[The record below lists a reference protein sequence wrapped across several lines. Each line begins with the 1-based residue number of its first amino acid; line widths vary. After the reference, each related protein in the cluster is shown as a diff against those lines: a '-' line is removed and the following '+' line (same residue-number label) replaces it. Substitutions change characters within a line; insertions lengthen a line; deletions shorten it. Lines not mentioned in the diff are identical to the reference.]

1 MTLFEENNESLFEE
15 SSNNEINLLQKEL
28 SVELQLLRRTAI
40 RWRVQHRLL
49 LRIKLNR
56 RLKAEESPLFRSKIK

>member
-28 SVELQLLRRTAI
+28 SVSSSSETSNLSMYSF
-40 RWRVQHRLL
+40 VV
-49 LRIKLNR
+49 
-56 RLKAEESPLFRSKIK
+56 